1 MLVLG
6 KFVLKKTAEMKFDVQ
21 PTLYSGPRATLTRQP
36 TEGRS
41 REGGLRLGEM
51 ERDCLIGYGATQ
63 LLLERLMISSDK
75 FEVNACQECGLM
87 GYNGWCPYC
96 KSSKKMAQLTIP
108 YAAKLLF
115 QEVSGKTVCIT
126 MISVITDTNVI
137 AHGDERCTPVNSRR
151 CLMIFMIVA
160 DDVFQGFFFILTQVY
175 FISFYS
181 YPTLSLSRHSQHCI
195 LTMNLSKSKYK
206 ACCTLRTMYTRY
218 LSSSYKAI
226 TSSNV

>member
-1 MLVLG
+1 MELIYRTHGHGQDARAGAVSDTVVPG
-6 KFVLKKTAEMKFDVQ
+6 HVTV
-21 PTLYSGPRATLTRQP
+21 PHSLYHSGPRATLTRQP

-75 FEVNACQECGLM
+75 FEVNACEGCGLM

-115 QEVSGKTVCIT
+115 QEV
-126 MISVITDTNVI
+126 
-137 AHGDERCTPVNSRR
+137 R
-151 CLMIFMIVA
+151 
-160 DDVFQGFFFILTQVY
+160 
-175 FISFYS
+175 
-181 YPTLSLSRHSQHCI
+181 
-195 LTMNLSKSKYK
+195 SKQF
-206 ACCTLRTMYTRY
+206 
-218 LSSSYKAI
+218 
-226 TSSNV
+226 N

>member
-1 MLVLG
+1 MVMD
-6 KFVLKKTAEMKFDVQ
+6 KMHARARYVYMKFKNANIL
-21 PTLYSGPRATLTRQP
+21 TSIRRGPRATLTRQP

-87 GYNGWCPYC
+87 GYNGWCSYC

-115 QEVSGKTVCIT
+115 QEVG
-126 MISVITDTNVI
+126 
-137 AHGDERCTPVNSRR
+137 
-151 CLMIFMIVA
+151 
-160 DDVFQGFFFILTQVY
+160 Y
-175 FISFYS
+175 SF
-181 YPTLSLSRHSQHCI
+181 
-195 LTMNLSKSKYK
+195 
-206 ACCTLRTMYTRY
+206 
-218 LSSSYKAI
+218 SSTI
-226 TSSNV
+226 

>member
-1 MLVLG
+1 MDKMHARARWVLSQIASSTVYQR
-6 KFVLKKTAEMKFDVQ
+6 FIKT
-21 PTLYSGPRATLTRQP
+21 LNSGPRATLTRQP

-75 FEVNACQECGLM
+75 FEVNACEECGLM

-115 QEVSGKTVCIT
+115 QEVSFIFFRMCVCKSYWCGWCFLFF
-126 MISVITDTNVI
+126 SVSLLC
-137 AHGDERCTPVNSRR
+137 AAYGDEHRPKTHTRRRVIVKRYTTTPTARR
-151 CLMIFMIVA
+151 KTTRWEN
-160 DDVFQGFFFILTQVY
+160 D
-175 FISFYS
+175 
-181 YPTLSLSRHSQHCI
+181 TLSAHI
-195 LTMNLSKSKYK
+195 
-206 ACCTLRTMYTRY
+206 Y
-218 LSSSYKAI
+218 LYP
-226 TSSNV
+226 